1 MSVRRFFSHGV
12 TRGLLLVVLTF
23 IAYAPVLRSGFVW
36 DDAEY
41 IRDNPLIKASDG
53 LRRFWC
59 TTEFPDYYV
68 LSNTSFWL
76 EWRLWGNNP
85 SGYHVT
91 NILLHAVSAL
101 LIWKLL
107 QQLQIPAAWMTALIF
122 ALHPVNVMSVAW
134 ISERKN
140 VLSLL
145 FTLLAALAFLRWDDA
160 GKRGW
165 YGLALGTFALALLS
179 KTAVVMLPV
188 VLLLFVWWRHGRKR
202 TANDTGS
209 NCSRSACPPEAGKSR
224 GHVVGGNGPLKPKL
238 TLRLQ
243 ILLGLVPF
251 FMLSLV
257 MGLVTIWFERQH
269 GIVNE
274 VVRAESVLARLLGAA
289 RAVWFY
295 IGKTL
300 WPVNLAVIYPR
311 WQIDVGSVAAW
322 IPLLALVAI
331 VVVCWKFRAT
341 WGRAPLFALGCFV
354 AMLFP
359 VLGFFNVAFMAYA
372 FVADH
377 WLYFSLTPMVALM
390 CSAAMKQ
397 AERWNTRSLPTIAAP
412 VVIVVL
418 VLWTWQRTGV
428 WRSEE
433 TLWQDTLA
441 KNPAAWMAHNNL
453 ANALLAQ
460 GHAEAAAAEY
470 RETIRLKPNY
480 GSAHYNFGI
489 LSFQRRDYDE
499 AVNQFREAARLKPQ
513 SAEAHNNLGAALVN
527 VGRTND
533 AIAEFETAVHL
544 APKWDEPR
552 ANLARLH

>member
-1 MSVRRFFSHGV
+1 VRRFLSHNL

-23 IAYAPVLRSGFVW
+23 IAYTPALRSGFVW

-59 TTEFPDYYV
+59 TTEFPDYYA

-85 SGYHVT
+85 AGYHAV
-91 NILLHAVSAL
+91 NILLHAANAL
-101 LIWKLL
+101 LIWILL
-107 QQLQIPAAWMTALIF
+107 QRLGIPAAWMTAVVF
-122 ALHPVNVMSVAW
+122 ALHPINVMSVAW

-140 VLSLL
+140 LLALL

-160 GKRGW
+160 GKHRW
-165 YGLALGTFALALLS
+165 YGLAIGTFALSLLS
-179 KTAVVMLPV
+179 KTAVVMFPA
-188 VLLLFVWWRHGRKR
+188 VLLLFVWWRRDR
-202 TANDTGS
+202 VNWRQFIAT
-209 NCSRSACPPEAGKSR
+209 
-224 GHVVGGNGPLKPKL
+224 
-238 TLRLQ
+238 
-243 ILLGLVPF
+243 IPF
-251 FMLSLV
+251 FALSLV

-269 GIVNE
+269 GIINE
-274 VVRAESVLARLLGAA
+274 VVRAEGVLARLLGAA
-289 RAVWFY
+289 WAIWFY

-311 WQIDVGSVAAW
+311 WQIDVGTVAAW

-331 VVVCWKFRAT
+331 VVACWKFRAT
-341 WGRAPLFALGCFV
+341 WGRGVLFALGCFA

-359 VLGFFNVAFMAYA
+359 VLGFFNVAFMAYS

-377 WLYFSLTPMVALM
+377 WLYFSLTPIIALACTVA
-390 CSAAMKQ
+390 AKQ
-397 AERWNTRSLPTIAAP
+397 AKCWNIESSSRIVAP
-412 VVIVVL
+412 AVTVVL
-418 VLWTWQRTGV
+418 MFWTWQRTNI
-428 WRSEE
+428 WRNEE
-433 TLWQDTLA
+433 MLWRDTLA

-453 ANALLAQ
+453 GNTLLAQ
-460 GHAEAAAAEY
+460 GHAEAAVAEY
-470 RETIRLKPNY
+470 RETIRLKPDY
-480 GSAHYNFGI
+480 GNAHYNLGI
-489 LSFQRRDYDE
+489 VCYQRRDYDE
-499 AVNQFREAARLKPQ
+499 AVNQFGEAARLKPR

-533 AIAEFETAVHL
+533 AVIEFELAAKL
-544 APKWDEPR
+544 APRWDEPR

>member
-1 MSVRRFFSHGV
+1 
-12 TRGLLLVVLTF
+12 LLVVLTF
-23 IAYAPVLRSGFVW
+23 IAYAPDLRSGFVW

-59 TTEFPDYYV
+59 TTEFPDYYA
-68 LSNTSFWL
+68 LSNSSFWL
-76 EWRLWGNNP
+76 EWRLWGNKP
-85 SGYHVT
+85 AGYHAS
-91 NILLHAVSAL
+91 NILLHAINAL
-101 LIWKLL
+101 LIWRLL
-107 QQLQIPAAWMTALIF
+107 QRLQIPAAWMAALVF

-140 VLSLL
+140 MLSLL
-145 FTLLAALAFLRWDDA
+145 FTLLAALAFLRWDDI

-165 YGLALGTFALALLS
+165 YALAIGAFALALLS
-179 KTAVVMLPV
+179 KTAVVMFPA
-188 VLLLFVWWRHGRKR
+188 VLLLFVWWRRGHAR

-209 NCSRSACPPEAGKSR
+209 DCSRSACPPEAGKSC
-224 GHVVGGNGPLKPKL
+224 GHVVGTNESSKPKL

-243 ILLGLVPF
+243 VLLELIPF
-251 FMLSLV
+251 FALSLV

-269 GIVNE
+269 GIINE
-274 VVRAESVLARLLGAA
+274 VVRAEGLLVRSLGAA

-311 WQIDVGSVAAW
+311 WQIGAASILAW
-322 IPLLALVAI
+322 VPLLALVAVG
-331 VVVCWKFRAT
+331 VVSWKFRAT
-341 WGRAPLFALGCFV
+341 WGRGVLFALGCFM

-359 VLGFFNVAFMAYA
+359 VLGFFNVAFMAYS

-377 WLYFSLTPMVALM
+377 WLYFSLTPMIALI
-390 CSAAMKQ
+390 CSAATRQ
-397 AERWNTRSLPTIAAP
+397 AERWNIQSSLRIAAP

-418 VLWTWQRTGV
+418 VLWTWQRTGI
-428 WRSEE
+428 WRNEE
-433 TLWQDTLA
+433 TLWRDTLA

-460 GHAEAAAAEY
+460 GHTEAAAAEY
-470 RETIRLKPNY
+470 RETIRLKPDY
-480 GSAHYNFGI
+480 GNAHYNFGI
-489 LSFQRRDYDE
+489 LSFQRRDFDE

-533 AIAEFETAVHL
+533 AVTEFEIAVRL

-552 ANLARLH
+552 ANLSRLH